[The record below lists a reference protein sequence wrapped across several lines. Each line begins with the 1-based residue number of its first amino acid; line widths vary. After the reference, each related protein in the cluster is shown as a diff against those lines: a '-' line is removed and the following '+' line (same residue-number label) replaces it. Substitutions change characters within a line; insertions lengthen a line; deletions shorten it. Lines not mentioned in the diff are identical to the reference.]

1 MYVHITYMSLYYL
14 GDIVGVDPFLLTVSE
29 WNTLNERL
37 ERSNIK
43 LIGLTNN
50 LVDKVWGLNQPD
62 RPKQPIVPLEM
73 KFTGK
78 SWEGKIDDF
87 QNQMAERGVDNLVL
101 SALDE
106 VAWILN
112 LRGSD
117 IKFNPVF
124 FSYVA
129 ISSRNVYFFVDKNQ
143 VSWGVLII

>member
-1 MYVHITYMSLYYL
+1 METKYHCFSL

-29 WNTLNERL
+29 WNTLKERL
-37 ERSNIK
+37 GRSNIR

-50 LVDKVWGLNQPD
+50 LVDKVWGLNQPE
-62 RPKQPIVPLEM
+62 RPKQPIIPLEM

-78 SWEGKIDDF
+78 SWEEKIGQF
-87 QNQMAERGVDNLVL
+87 QSQMTEKGVDNLVL

-143 VSWGVLII
+143 VKK